1 MPTFIILIVLALAMF
16 VFYRIKVWRTH
27 EPYKKLWTSSKANIA
42 LGAFLFFFGLNRIFF
57 RPSTISFIIC
67 AIFILYG
74 AFIIYSGIKAFRHYL
89 PLAVK
94 EAEDNYRE
102 SINNGQ

>member
-1 MPTFIILIVLALAMF
+1 MPTFIILIVLALMAF
-16 VFYRIKVWRTH
+16 IFYRIKVWRIQ
-27 EPYKKLWTSSKANIA
+27 EPYKKLWTSSKAHIA
-42 LGAFLFFFGLNRIFF
+42 MGAFLFFFGLNRILF
-57 RPSTISFIIC
+57 RPSKISIIVC
-67 AIFILYG
+67 AIFMLYG

-102 SINNGQ
+102 TANNGQ